1 MANELDHIYI
11 FEDSNDYTRKVI
23 FFKENINPSPEQ
35 IDNDFAIIRELAA
48 NDAFFLLIDLSNTNP
63 PSIQVRK
70 ALKGNFNS
78 FDNKLMMVFI
88 YTGKNKFMIIAAKFV
103 MSSAGLN
110 NLRLFTTREQAIN
123 SIPRKKDF

>member
-48 NDAFFLLIDLSNTNP
+48 NDAFFLLIDLTVANP
-63 PSIQVRK
+63 PSMAARK
-70 ALKGNFNS
+70 ALKRNFNS
-78 FDNKLMMVFI
+78 FDNQLMKVFI
-88 YTGKNKFMIIAAKFV
+88 FTGKNKFMNIAAKFV
-103 MSSAGLN
+103 MSSAGLGDS
-110 NLRLFTTREQAIN
+110 LIFTLKEEAIKA
-123 SIPRKKDF
+123 IPKKKMT